1 MDLLQFQTLLLVS
14 LRPKILNWIIHRVI
28 MLRTPLLY
36 AIIDTILTII
46 MIELL
51 EYLLIMDMAQNGYA
65 NWVKPSQLIITL
77 RHLLVEEKNDD
88 MQIYKPSP
96 SHLI

>member
-1 MDLLQFQTLLLVS
+1 MMKQ
-14 LRPKILNWIIHRVI
+14 PK
-28 MLRTPLLY
+28 LY
-36 AIIDTILTII
+36 AIGSMSQIR
-46 MIELL
+46 LL
-51 EYLLIMDMAQNGYA
+51 EYLLIMEMTQNGYA

-96 SHLI
+96 SHLIHLSKTIAVIFF